1 MSKFAK
7 GKYALAISDRSGQA
21 FPWREMV
28 TEWNGAFV
36 HVSEYEPKQPQLEPK
51 PFVADPQGLE
61 QARPQ
66 RFPSD
71 QIGGGNMVA
80 NLTLPGDF
88 AFSDLSNNSMVPED
102 PGQINSRREVSIALG
117 EVSAGVPAVA
127 TQTYAVTVASGT
139 LYIENEQVTY
149 TGTSSTTFTGCT
161 RGANSTTAAAHSDD
175 VQVAQFTGGGVPTHI
190 VRTLDNNYI
199 LYPFPDKAYSLKF
212 DYFTFPSDLSVH
224 GSTTT
229 IPDRFAPTIV
239 DGATAYAYQ
248 YRGELEQYQL
258 NFARFEQGIKN
269 MQTLLVN
276 KY

>member
-36 HVSEYEPKQPQLEPK
+36 HITEYERKHPQLEPK

-88 AFSDLSNNSMVPED
+88 AFSDTSNNSMVPED
-102 PGQINSRREVSIALG
+102 GSSINRRREATATLG
-117 EVSAGVPAVA
+117 N
-127 TQTYAVTVASGT
+127 VTV
-139 LYIENEQVTY
+139 
-149 TGTSSTTFTGCT
+149 TT
-161 RGANSTTAAAHSDD
+161 
-175 VQVAQFTGGGVPTHI
+175 
-190 VRTLDNNYI
+190 
-199 LYPFPDKAYSLKF
+199 
-212 DYFTFPSDLSVH
+212 
-224 GSTTT
+224 
-229 IPDRFAPTIV
+229 
-239 DGATAYAYQ
+239 
-248 YRGELEQYQL
+248 
-258 NFARFEQGIKN
+258 
-269 MQTLLVN
+269 
-276 KY
+276 